1 LHNNGKE
8 LNPIKVGLLREE
20 GERKI
25 GHHQGRKHENVSII
39 KPHRLLLCKTPTNN
53 IRYRICVSLSLFAQG
68 LSIANETK
76 LSFIMR
82 H

>member
-8 LNPIKVGLLREE
+8 LNPIKVGLLREG
-20 GERKI
+20 GEREI

-39 KPHRLLLCKTPTNN
+39 KPHRLLLCKTPTDD

-68 LSIANETK
+68 LPITNEIK
-76 LSFIMR
+76 PIFIM
-82 H
+82 HH